1 MQNVMNVLDLGRKSY
16 KEVWDIQKDIHQKRV
31 NNEIPDTLILVEH
44 DPVVTLGKSGNKGNI
59 KIPIQLLEEKGIDF
73 FQIERGGDVTFHGP
87 GQIVGYPIFN
97 IKQGLAGIKP
107 FIEKLEDV
115 IIETLKDFDIGAQK
129 REKMIG
135 VWVEEKKICSIGI
148 AVKRWVSF
156 HGFALNV
163 NTDLRYFDLINPC
176 GFKDVK
182 MTSMQEILKRQIGME
197 EVKIAIITTFIR
209 IFKKNSCL

>member
-1 MQNVMNVLDLGRKSY
+1 MNVLDLGRKSY

-197 EVKIAIITTFIR
+197 EVKIAIIRTFIR
-209 IFKKNSCL
+209 IFQKNSCL

>member
-1 MQNVMNVLDLGRKSY
+1 
-16 KEVWDIQKDIHQKRV
+16 
-31 NNEIPDTLILVEH
+31 
-44 DPVVTLGKSGNKGNI
+44 
-59 KIPIQLLEEKGIDF
+59 
-73 FQIERGGDVTFHGP
+73 
-87 GQIVGYPIFN
+87 
-97 IKQGLAGIKP
+97 
-107 FIEKLEDV
+107 KLEDV

-209 IFKKNSCL
+209 IFQKNSCL